1 MTSILSLTN
10 PFENS
15 VLNYN
20 ETQLEKERQILQ
32 YFEAVN
38 LGYVPPPEIVAELA
52 AILALE
58 ELSSEALARL
68 QTLLDL
74 INGPGTGT
82 PPEIDGGDFAQVT
95 MDENTTFVTTVTAVD
110 QFPDND
116 GTETLTYSIA
126 GGADAAL
133 FEIDQ
138 ITGELSFIAAPDFEA
153 PVGGDNTYEVVIQVN
168 DGVDLMD
175 TQTIQVTVN
184 DVDEAVPPSN
194 FGALLNGID
203 AADTSGYSVAS
214 AGDVNG
220 DGYDDILIGANFADP
235 GVAEAG
241 ETYLVYGSASGLP
254 PTVDLA
260 SLDGSNG
267 FVMNGIAMS
276 DTSGVSVSSAGDINN
291 DGFDDMLIAAP
302 SADPD
307 GRLNAGQTYV
317 VFGSATGVDVNGSFD
332 LSSLN
337 GTNGFVIDGVAAADR
352 LGFSVASAGDVNG
365 DGIDDIIIAAPTA
378 SPNGT
383 FSGAT
388 YVVYG
393 SATGFAANFDLSTLD
408 GTNGFVMNGLT
419 ADDRSGYSV
428 SSAGDVNGDGLD
440 DMLIGAFQA
449 DEIDGT
455 TSGVTNVGETYVV
468 FGSTTSAAEL
478 DLSALDGTNGFVVNG
493 IDAFD
498 YSGESVSSAGDV
510 NGDGFADILIGAS
523 DADASVN
530 GPFDTGETYVV
541 YGTDTGFSAEL
552 DLADL
557 DGTNGFIMKGVDGF
571 DYSGLSVSSA
581 GDVNGDGFDDI
592 LIGAS
597 SADPNGFSSGE
608 SYLVFGAASG
618 IPANVNLS
626 ELDGTNGFV
635 FNGIDAFD
643 FSGHSVSSAGDVN
656 GDGFDDLLIS
666 AFRADPLSPGDAVL
680 VDAGETYLVYGG
692 DTILDAFDLED
703 TVQDGSI
710 DLSLLTNA
718 TDAFVF

>member
-1 MTSILSLTN
+1 M
-10 PFENS
+10 
-15 VLNYN
+15 
-20 ETQLEKERQILQ
+20 Q

-52 AILALE
+52 AILALD

-74 INGPGTGT
+74 INGPDNS
-82 PPEIDGGDFAQVT
+82 PVIDGGEFAEVT

-138 ITGELSFIAAPDFEA
+138 DTGDLTFIAAPDFEA
-153 PVGGDNTYEVVIQVN
+153 PVGGDNTYEVVVQVN

-194 FGALLNGID
+194 FGALLSGID
-203 AADTSGYSVAS
+203 GADTSGFSVAS

-241 ETYLVYGSASGLP
+241 ESYLVYGSASGLP

-260 SLDGSNG
+260 SLDGTNG

-276 DTSGVSVSSAGDINN
+276 DVSGVSVSSAGDINN
-291 DGFDDMLIAAP
+291 DGFDDMLIGAQD
-302 SADPD
+302 ADPS
-307 GRLNAGQTYV
+307 GNLNAGQAYV
-317 VFGSATGVDVNGSFD
+317 VFGSAAGVDVNGSFD

-337 GTNGFVIDGVAAADR
+337 GTNGFVIDGVDADDR
-352 LGFSVASAGDVNG
+352 LGNSVASAGDVNG
-365 DGIDDIIIAAPTA
+365 DGIDDILIGAATA
-378 SPNGT
+378 SLNGQ
-383 FSGAT
+383 FAGAT

-428 SSAGDVNGDGLD
+428 SSAGDINGDGLD
-440 DMLIGAFQA
+440 DMLVGAYQA
-449 DEIDGT
+449 DEIDGIN
-455 TSGVTNVGETYVV
+455 SDVTNVGETYVI
-468 FGSTTSAAEL
+468 FGSTTSAATL
-478 DLSALDGTNGFVVNG
+478 DLSTLDGTNGFVVNG
-493 IDAFD
+493 IDPFD
-498 YSGESVSSAGDV
+498 YSGVSVSSAGDV
-510 NGDGFADILIGAS
+510 NGDGFADILIGAAE
-523 DADASVN
+523 ADPN
-530 GPFDTGETYVV
+530 GLFSSGETYVV
-541 YGTDTGFSAEL
+541 YGTNTGFSAEL
-552 DLADL
+552 DLANL
-557 DGTNGFIMKGVDGF
+557 NGTNGFTMNGVDSF
-571 DYSGLSVSSA
+571 DKSGLSVSSA
-581 GDVNGDGFDDI
+581 GDVNGDGFDDV
-592 LIGAS
+592 LVGAS
-597 SADPNGFSSGE
+597 SASPNGFNSGE

-618 IPANVNLS
+618 IPETVDLS
-626 ELDGTNGFV
+626 ALDGTDGFI

-666 AFRADPLSPGDAVL
+666 AIRADTDGLLDT
-680 VDAGETYLVYGG
+680 GETYLVYGG
-692 DTILDAFDLED
+692 DTIMDAFDLAD
-703 TVQDGSI
+703 GVQDGSI
-710 DLSLLTNA
+710 ELSNV
-718 TDAFVF
+718 TDAFIF